1 MDTSDLLRFYVSAQ
15 KSVNQSTLIE
25 AKLANATDHHIKPHD
40 GDIPFVAVLLAH
52 ISFMIVWGTFVFLV
66 SYASK
71 ALQDAV
77 QKAAQDKDEI
87 VSIKH
92 LYQHPCKNC
101 QFFNNNH
108 YLKCEVQPYT
118 ALTKEA
124 LNCSEYKPK

>member
-1 MDTSDLLRFYVSAQ
+1 MDTSELLRIYVSVQ

-25 AKLANATDHHIKPHD
+25 AKLPNATDRDIKPHD
-40 GDIPFVAVLLAH
+40 EDISFLAVFLAH
-52 ISFMIVWGTFVFLV
+52 ISFIIVWGTFVFLV
-66 SYASK
+66 SYVSK
-71 ALQDAV
+71 AV

-92 LYQHPCKNC
+92 LDQHPCKNC

-108 YLKCEVQPYT
+108 YLKCAVQPSA

-124 LNCSEYKPK
+124 LNCSDYKPK

>member
-1 MDTSDLLRFYVSAQ
+1 MDSSELLQIYVSAQ

-25 AKLANATDHHIKPHD
+25 AKLANATEQDIKPHD
-40 GDIPFVAVLLAH
+40 GDIPFVAVFLAH

-77 QKAAQDKDEI
+77 QNKDEI
-87 VSIKH
+87 VSIKN
-92 LYQHPCKNC
+92 LEQHPCKSC

-108 YLKCEVQPYT
+108 YLKCAVQPFT
-118 ALTKEA
+118 ALTKER
-124 LNCSEYKPK
+124 LNCSDYKPK